1 MATESQNHS
10 KWMRIAIEQAWRC
23 PVTEGAYSV
32 GAVIVDSFGQEIARG
47 YSRDTAGKVHA
58 EESALAKVSATDRP
72 RLCDATIYS
81 TLEPCSKRASRSL
94 SCTHLILAARI
105 PRAVIAWRE
114 PSLFVAD
121 CQGIE
126 LLKEAG
132 VQVVELA
139 AMAAEAKAM
148 NTHLA
153 ID

>member
-1 MATESQNHS
+1 
-10 KWMRIAIEQAWRC
+10 
-23 PVTEGAYSV
+23 
-32 GAVIVDSFGQEIARG
+32 
-47 YSRDTAGKVHA
+47 
-58 EESALAKVSATDRP
+58 
-72 RLCDATIYS
+72 
-81 TLEPCSKRASRSL
+81 
-94 SCTHLILAARI
+94 
-105 PRAVIAWRE
+105 VIAWRE
-114 PSLFVAD
+114 PSLFVSD